1 MNVIKLL
8 EYLQEIVD
16 TASRVPVTGKVLVNK
31 KEIINT
37 IDQIMAQLP
46 DELKKAQWL
55 VSEKD
60 KIISDALKE
69 AEIIRQKNVQQIMK
83 DIQGHDISKEAKRQA
98 DKIIADAQKASR
110 EIQIGS
116 REYATEVLADLD
128 REVKESSL
136 IMLTNMKGEME
147 NFLQGYQKKVYDV
160 GIVIKENTKELKKI

>member
-8 EYLQEIVD
+8 EYLEDIVD
-16 TASRVPVTGKVLVNK
+16 TASKVPITGKVLVNK
-31 KEIINT
+31 KEIIN
-37 IDQIMAQLP
+37 ILDQIVAQLP
-46 DELKKAQWL
+46 DELKKAQWV

-69 AEIIRQKNVQQIMK
+69 AEKIRQKNVEQIMK
-83 DIQGHDISKEAKRQA
+83 DIQSHDISKEAKKQA

-116 REYATEVLADLD
+116 REYASEVLADLD
-128 REVKESSL
+128 REVKESSQ
-136 IMLTNMKGEME
+136 IMLANMKTEME
-147 NFLQGYQKKVYDV
+147 NFLQGYQKKVCDV